1 MILKEQRNEGTE
13 KRQSEHSAMIKQV
26 LLPPQGEGIIIIISN
41 IIVPLSSTGT
51 EGPTQEEGG

>member
-13 KRQSEHSAMIKQV
+13 KRQSEHSAVIKQV
-26 LLPPQGEGIIIIISN
+26 LLPPQGEGIIIISN